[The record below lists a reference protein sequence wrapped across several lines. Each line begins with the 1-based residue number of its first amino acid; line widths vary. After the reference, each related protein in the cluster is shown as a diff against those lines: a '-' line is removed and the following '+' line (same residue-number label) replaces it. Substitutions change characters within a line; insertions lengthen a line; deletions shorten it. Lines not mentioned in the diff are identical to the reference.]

1 MGSKRFTSN
10 IPRKEL
16 LESIVEILGC
26 EFLSDLHR
34 YPYNYLGKLILKTI
48 LMFNPKYYSENEI
61 SDAIDYLN

>member
-1 MGSKRFTSN
+1 MRSKRFTSN

-48 LMFNPKYYSENEI
+48 LIFNPKCYSENEI
-61 SDAIDYLN
+61 SDAMEYLN